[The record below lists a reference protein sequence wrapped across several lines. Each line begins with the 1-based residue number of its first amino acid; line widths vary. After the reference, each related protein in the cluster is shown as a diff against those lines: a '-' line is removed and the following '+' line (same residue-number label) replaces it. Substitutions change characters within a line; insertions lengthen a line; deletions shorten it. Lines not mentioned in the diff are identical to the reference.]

1 MDRQIDYARRGK
13 ASKRKGEN
21 GEREVQAILR
31 EHGYATAHRNLGSG
45 SAGGGDLAD
54 AIPDV
59 HIEAKR
65 HERVAL
71 PQWWRQAC
79 ADARPTDSVWVVH
92 RGNQQPLMV
101 TLLLT
106 DLVPL
111 NPSRLAPRVVG
122 AAVSVRSEFM
132 QAFKARSSSSR
143 PAVVHPVAGFAM
155 VTVLLEDLL
164 GWWYS

>member
-1 MDRQIDYARRGK
+1 MTVDYSRRGR
-13 ASKRKGEN
+13 AAKRKGDSFEL
-21 GEREVQAILR
+21 EVRDVLR
-31 EHGYATAHRNLGSG
+31 AHGYTGAHRNFQSG
-45 SAGGGDLAD
+45 GQGGGDLAD

>member
-45 SAGGGDLAD
+45 SAGGGDLVE

-65 HERVAL
+65 VETCSL
-71 PQWWRQAC
+71 PAWWRQAN
-79 ADARPTDSVWVVH
+79 AAARPTDSVWIVH
-92 RGNQQPLMV
+92 RASQQPWMCSLK
-101 TLLLT
+101 LAE
-106 DLVPL
+106 LVPV
-111 NPSRLAPRVVG
+111 NPPNVVFRVIGPRD
-122 AAVSVRSEFM
+122 SVRSEFM

>member
-1 MDRQIDYARRGK
+1 MTVDYSRRGR
-13 ASKRKGEN
+13 AAKRKGDSFEL
-21 GEREVQAILR
+21 EVRDVLR
-31 EHGYATAHRNLGSG
+31 AHGYTGAHRNFQSG
-45 SAGGGDLAD
+45 GQGGGDLAD

-111 NPSRLAPRVVG
+111 NPSQLAPRVVG